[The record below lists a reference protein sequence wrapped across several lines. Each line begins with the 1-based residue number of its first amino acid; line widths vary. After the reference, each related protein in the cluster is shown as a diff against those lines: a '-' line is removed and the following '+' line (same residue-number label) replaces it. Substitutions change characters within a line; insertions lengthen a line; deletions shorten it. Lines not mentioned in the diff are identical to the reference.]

1 MLKKPEQSLDMLSKD
16 MQNIFK
22 IQSRLQRG
30 KLTHLRL
37 KKMLEGINSKLN
49 IVEQRLMYLK
59 TAIESIQMKRTDRAS
74 RSY

>member
-1 MLKKPEQSLDMLSKD
+1 MLSKD